1 MASFLPGRP
10 FGVYIHF
17 PFCSHLCPY
26 CDFAVTV
33 RREPPHERY
42 RDAVLAEL
50 GARQPEMRGAH
61 LQSIYFG
68 GGTPGLWRPDCLESL
83 VVEIHKVWPSSSPV
97 EITLEAN
104 PEHVTVSLLKQ
115 WKRLGI
121 NRLSLGVQSF
131 NEVVL
136 RQLGR
141 THSGVQAQEVVKQ
154 AHHEGFTHVSVDLIF
169 AAPGQHREDFQR
181 DLEIVGELPGL
192 DHVSLYQLT
201 IEPQTLF
208 GREVRRG
215 RMAEV
220 DQELGADCFD
230 DAESYLRAAGF
241 HHYEVSNWARPGGE
255 SRHNRLYWTGAEY
268 LGLGVGAHSLS
279 LGEGQARRRAN
290 SRTLRVWQEDPA
302 AGGGE
307 TEGVPER
314 TFLGERLMTG
324 LRTSSGVNLTEL
336 QATLD
341 LDVDGEVGEVLREL
355 VEEGLLIREG
365 ESIKVTQRGMRLG
378 DLVAERVLA

>member
-1 MASFLPGRP
+1 MAGFLPGRP
-10 FGVYIHF
+10 FGVYVHF

-33 RREPPHERY
+33 RRDPPHERY
-42 RDAVLAEL
+42 RDAILTEL
-50 GARQPEMRGAH
+50 RARRQEIPEGH

-68 GGTPGLWRPDCLESL
+68 GGTPGLWRPDCLL
-83 VVEIHKVWPSSSPV
+83 TVVDEIRDSWPTTCPV

-104 PEHVTVSLLKQ
+104 PEHVDRSLLQQ
-115 WKRLGI
+115 WRQIGI

-131 NEVVL
+131 KEEVLKGLGRAHSGARAREVV
-136 RQLGR
+136 R
-141 THSGVQAQEVVKQ
+141 E
-154 AHHEGFTHVSVDLIF
+154 AHMAGFPHVSVDLIF
-169 AAPGQHREDFQR
+169 AAPGQNREDFQQ
-181 DLEIVGELPGL
+181 DLEVVTSLPGL

-201 IEPQTLF
+201 IEPHTVF

-215 RMAEV
+215 RMAQV
-220 DQELGADCFD
+220 DDELGADCYE
-230 DAESYLRAAGF
+230 DAEQHLATAGF

-268 LGLGVGAHSLS
+268 LGLGVGAHSLRFE
-279 LGEGQARRRAN
+279 GGQAKRRAN
-290 SRTLRVWQEDPA
+290 ARTLRIWQEDPA

-324 LRTSSGVNLTEL
+324 LRTPSGVNLTEL

-341 LDVDGEVGEVLREL
+341 LDVDGEVGEVLRQL